1 MVRPN
6 RADLRQLF
14 PVLPRETGLL
24 IAAISCGGSLPGVAS
39 AGRRFGKACGWD
51 GKMVGNAATTGWVG
65 DMAPIA
71 ASDWTYERARHL
83 LDRAGF
89 GGTPDQIDRLY
100 RLGPVAAVSSLV
112 DFDASAMSDLPEFSH
127 SPIYD
132 PTLRNFPETRPAA
145 TRLAAK
151 TGSAMGVS
159 VKAGGP
165 RRLQPVVDRFFF
177 WLRASAL
184 ETTSSGAL
192 VGGMHAALQAAAA
205 GEDGAVLARAF
216 RHRCRQGAR
225 LPQDEGAARSAAG
238 ARNRQFPNACW
249 WAWRRIRRCLCSSM
263 PAAT

>member
-1 MVRPN
+1 MVDN
-6 RADLRQLF
+6 
-14 PVLPRETGLL
+14 V
-24 IAAISCGGSLPGVAS
+24 
-39 AGRRFGKACGWD
+39 
-51 GKMVGNAATTGWVG
+51 ATTGWVG

-71 ASDWTYERARHL
+71 ASDWSYDCARHL

-100 RLGPVAAVSSLV
+100 RLGPVAAVSSIV

-132 PTLRNFPETRPAA
+132 PTLRDFPETRPAA

-159 VKAGGP
+159 IKAGGP

-177 WLRASAL
+177 WLRASTL
-184 ETTSSGAL
+184 ETTRLAQL
-192 VGGMHAALQAAAA
+192 VGGVHAALQAAAA

-216 RHRCRQGAR
+216 RDRRRQGTATTARCRCSSNCCGRTEPAIS
-225 LPQDEGAARSAAG
+225 ARS
-238 ARNRQFPNACW
+238 
-249 WAWRRIRRCLCSSM
+249 
-263 PAAT
+263 